1 MYKRQLL
8 YIIGDG
14 EEKDNIEKFIKEK
27 KLENRI
33 IMTGYL
39 NREEQKE
46 YILKTSVF
54 AMTSISE
61 GLPMVLLEAMSYGLP
76 CIAYKTESGVEDI
89 IVNNVNGYIIKNR
102 NQKEYIEKLTNLL
115 ENQKQKQAMSTKALE
130 KIDKYKEE
138 NVVKIWLEILKK
150 MD

>member
-1 MYKRQLL
+1 
-8 YIIGDG
+8 
-14 EEKDNIEKFIKEK
+14 
-27 KLENRI
+27 
-33 IMTGYL
+33 
-39 NREEQKE
+39 
-46 YILKTSVF
+46 
-54 AMTSISE
+54 
-61 GLPMVLLEAMSYGLP
+61 MVLLEAMSYGLP